1 MARRAHSKRM
11 SGDELA
17 GLLAPRAGKLLLGP
31 NQRPYP
37 LIKVLRKL
45 LDWLDDVLNGNSKL

>member
-1 MARRAHSKRM
+1 M